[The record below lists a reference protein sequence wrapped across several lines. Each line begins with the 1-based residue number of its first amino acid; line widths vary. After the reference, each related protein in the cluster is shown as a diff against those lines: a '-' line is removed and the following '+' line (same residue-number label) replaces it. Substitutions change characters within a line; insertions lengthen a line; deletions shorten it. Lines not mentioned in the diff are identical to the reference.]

1 MKVRFGPDFPELRS
15 LQRARHRKCRSKG
28 FLLVKHYLS
37 YQPKVSIIVPNY
49 NHIKFLEQRFS
60 TIFDQT
66 FQDFEIIFLD
76 DASKDNSLEVFMKF
90 SKHSKITKTILN
102 EKNSGSPYL
111 QWNRGIVEAH
121 GDYIWIAE
129 SDDFAH
135 PEFLETMVAILDRN
149 PRVGIAF
156 CQSVKVDEAGQVI
169 GSTLDWTAELGAEL
183 WSKDFIA
190 PGREEC
196 GKFLIRKC
204 MIPNVS
210 SALIRKA
217 PLSSVGNAHD
227 AMRYC
232 GDYFTYAKLL
242 EISDLAYISKP
253 LNYFRFSS
261 NTVRSKM
268 AHSWLH
274 EYERAE
280 VLAYVSE
287 KFPLSIKEKSEANHA
302 YIEKLLRGSF
312 YDWRFAWAWMSRILK
327 FHGPINKFCPRF
339 EFKIISLGFRL
350 ASRHLKNVIF
360 SI

>member
-1 MKVRFGPDFPELRS
+1 MKHCALGD
-15 LQRARHRKCRSKG
+15 
-28 FLLVKHYLS
+28 
-37 YQPKVSIIVPNY
+37 QPKVSIIVPNY
-49 NHIKFLEQRFS
+49 NHSKFLEQRLL
-60 TIFDQT
+60 TILNQT

-76 DASKDNSLEVFMKF
+76 DASKDNSLEVFKHF
-90 SKHSKITKTILN
+90 SKHPKFAKTIVN
-102 EKNSGSPYL
+102 EKNGGSPYL

-135 PEFLETMVAILDRN
+135 PEFLETMVAILDVN
-149 PRVGIAF
+149 PSVGIAF
-156 CQSVKVDEAGQVI
+156 CQSVKVDEAAQVI
-169 GSTLDWTAELGAEL
+169 GSTLDWTAELGTEL
-183 WSKDFIA
+183 WSKDFVA

-242 EISDLAYISKP
+242 EISDLAYISRP

-280 VLAYVSE
+280 VMAYVSK
-287 KFPLSIKEKSEANHA
+287 KFPLSIQERYEANQA
-302 YIEKLLRGSF
+302 YIEKLIRVSF
-312 YDWRFAWAWMSRILK
+312 YDPRFAWAWMSRIRK
-327 FHGPINKFCPRF
+327 FHGPISKFCPGF
-339 EFKIISLGFRL
+339 EFKMIKMGCRSAGRF
-350 ASRHLKNVIF
+350 LKNAITPLR
-360 SI
+360 

>member
-1 MKVRFGPDFPELRS
+1 MKKCS
-15 LQRARHRKCRSKG
+15 LNDH
-28 FLLVKHYLS
+28 
-37 YQPKVSIIVPNY
+37 PKVSIIVPNY
-49 NHIKFLEQRFS
+49 NHSKFLEQRFS

-76 DASKDNSLEVFMKF
+76 DASTDNSLEVFKKF
-90 SKHSKITKTILN
+90 SKHPKISKVVIN
-102 EKNSGSPYL
+102 EKNGGSPYR
-111 QWNRGIVEAH
+111 QWNRGIVEAR
-121 GDYIWIAE
+121 GAYIWIAE

-135 PEFLETMVAILDRN
+135 PEFLETMVGILDGN
-149 PRVGIAF
+149 PSVGISF
-156 CQSVKVDEAGQVI
+156 CQSVKVNEAAQVI
-169 GSTLDWTAELGAEL
+169 GSTLDWTAELGIEL
-183 WSKDFIA
+183 WSKDFVA

-204 MIPNVS
+204 VIPNVS

-217 PLSSVGNAHD
+217 PLALIGNAHD

-242 EISDLAYISKP
+242 EISDLAYISSP

-287 KFPLSIKEKSEANHA
+287 KFPLSSQEKSAANHA
-302 YIEKLLRGSF
+302 YIEKLIRTSF
-312 YDWRFAWAWMSRILK
+312 ANRRFAWAWMSRIRK
-327 FHGPINKFCPRF
+327 FHGPISKFCPGF
-339 EFKIISLGFRL
+339 ELKIVFSGFRL
-350 ASRHLKNVIF
+350 ASRYLKNRVSNF
-360 SI
+360 